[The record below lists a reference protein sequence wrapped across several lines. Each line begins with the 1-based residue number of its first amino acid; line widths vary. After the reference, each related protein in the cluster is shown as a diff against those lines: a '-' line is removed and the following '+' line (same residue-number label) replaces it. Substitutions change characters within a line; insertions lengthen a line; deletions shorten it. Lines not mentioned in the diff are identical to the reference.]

1 MPGDYNARVHLW
13 DNNENPRGKK
23 LKDWYYG
30 KNNKHK
36 LLNNV
41 DDHTTIHCSTPDL
54 TFVSNPLNNNCT
66 WRANYDIL
74 SDVHYGIEITIGLQ
88 NYCKEADFVPRY
100 KLDEA
105 GNGSPWR

>member
-1 MPGDYNARVHLW
+1 MPGDYNARAHLW

-41 DDHTTIHCSTPDL
+41 DDHTTFIALRLISHLYQT
-54 TFVSNPLNNNCT
+54 
-66 WRANYDIL
+66 
-74 SDVHYGIEITIGLQ
+74 H
-88 NYCKEADFVPRY
+88 
-100 KLDEA
+100 
-105 GNGSPWR
+105 